1 MRMNPPEQ
9 AHHGRRRHWFGRK
22 HPDVAA
28 DFGRGSLR
36 LLQLDHAATAYA
48 CTAAAEVAGC
58 VLEGGTAP
66 TSTPE
71 DFGDRVRA
79 ACARVG
85 FAGRD
90 ATITLP
96 AECFQADIARLPA
109 MNDVELAE
117 SIRFEATDRF
127 GISADS
133 ASIGHLRLGSTT
145 GGSNEV
151 LMLAVANATVQ
162 RAAIAMARAGFRPS
176 RVEHAALAA
185 LRAVSRQRTSECAE
199 PADARDFAMIHL
211 EDRVATLA
219 VVRDGSLSFL
229 RTVRGDWAPAG
240 MTAARRATAIRLA
253 NDAIEIEPAAAEST
267 AWRWCA
273 LAEEVLRC
281 LRHFERTSGGWWP
294 RAIAVT
300 GPAANDPQSA
310 ATLESVCGARTS
322 LCVPIRA
329 IERPAPCIHGNT
341 WIAAIGAA
349 CTGLGQLDR
358 APRADAE
365 PAAPVRTAPRTS
377 MTRAQATGTIAL
389 APEPKPAALTATG
402 GAAA

>member
-1 MRMNPPEQ
+1 MNPNDHDTPRS
-9 AHHGRRRHWFGRK
+9 RRSWFGTR
-22 HPDVAA
+22 HPAVAA

-36 LLQLDHAATAYA
+36 LLQLDHAGAAYA

-79 ACARVG
+79 ACAQVG
-85 FAGRD
+85 FAGRE
-90 ATITLP
+90 AAITLP

-109 MNDVELAE
+109 MNDAELAE

-127 GISADS
+127 GIASDS
-133 ASIGHLRLGSTT
+133 ASIGHVRLGSTA

-151 LMLAVANATVQ
+151 LMLAIANANVQ
-162 RAAIAMARAGFRPS
+162 RAAMAMVRAGFRPA

-185 LRAVSRQRTSECAE
+185 LRAVSRQRSSECAD

-219 VVRDGSLSFL
+219 AVRDGSLSFL
-229 RTVRGDWAPAG
+229 RTVRGDWAPVG

-253 NDAIEIEPAAAEST
+253 SDAIELEPAAPEST

-310 ATLESVCGARTS
+310 ATLESVCGARTG

-341 WIAAIGAA
+341 WVAAIGGA
-349 CTGLGQLDR
+349 CTALRQLDR
-358 APRADAE
+358 APRAEDV
-365 PAAPVRTAPRTS
+365 PAQPARSAPRTS
-377 MTRAQATGTIAL
+377 MARAAGTGTIAL
-389 APEPKPAALTATG
+389 APEPKPETLAAAG

>member
-1 MRMNPPEQ
+1 MNPNGSTNTE
-9 AHHGRRRHWFGRK
+9 RRRGWFSRR
-22 HPDVAA
+22 HAEVAA

-36 LLQLDHAATAYA
+36 LLQFEHAGAAYA
-48 CTAAAEVAGC
+48 CTAAAEVPGC

-66 TSTPE
+66 TTTPE
-71 DFGDRVRA
+71 EFGDRVRA
-79 ACARVG
+79 AATQVG
-85 FAGRD
+85 FAG
-90 ATITLP
+90 AHAAITLP

-109 MNDVELAE
+109 MTDAELAE

-127 GISADS
+127 GITAES

-151 LMLAVANATVQ
+151 LMLAVHNDTVR
-162 RAAIAMARAGFRPS
+162 RAAMAMVRAGFRPA

-185 LRAVSRQRTSECAE
+185 LRAVSRQRSSECTD
-199 PADARDFAMIHL
+199 PADAREFAMIHL

-219 VVRDGSLSFL
+219 AVREGSLSFL

-240 MTAARRATAIRLA
+240 MTAARRATAIRLSS
-253 NDAIEIEPAAAEST
+253 DAIELEPAAPEST

>member
-1 MRMNPPEQ
+1 MSTTDHDNTE
-9 AHHGRRRHWFGRK
+9 RRGWFGRR

-36 LLQLDHAATAYA
+36 LLQLGHAGAAYA
-48 CTAAAEVAGC
+48 CAAAAEVPGC

-66 TSTPE
+66 ASSPE

-79 ACARVG
+79 ACAGVG
-85 FAGRD
+85 FAGRQ
-90 ATITLP
+90 AAITLP

-109 MNDVELAE
+109 MSDAELTE

-133 ASIGHLRLGSTT
+133 ASIGHVRLGSTT

-151 LMLAVANATVQ
+151 LMLAVAKATVQ
-162 RAAIAMARAGFRPS
+162 RAAMAVARAGFRPT

-185 LRAVSRQRTSECAE
+185 LRAVSRQRTSECAD

-219 VVRDGSLSFL
+219 AVRDGSLSFM

-240 MTAARRATAIRLA
+240 MTASRRATAIRLA
-253 NDAIEIEPAAAEST
+253 GDAIELEPSAPEST

-294 RAIAVT
+294 RAISVT

-310 ATLESVCGARTS
+310 ATLESVCGARTA
-322 LCVPIRA
+322 LCVPIRS

-341 WIAAIGAA
+341 WIAAIGGA
-349 CTGLGQLDR
+349 CTSLRQLDR
-358 APRADAE
+358 APRAEAV
-365 PAAPVRTAPRTS
+365 PAQPVRTANRTS
-377 MTRAQATGTIAL
+377 AARAAGTGTIAL
-389 APEPKPAALTATG
+389 APEPKPAPLTATG